1 MNIRWFGGVTIVAAL
16 TLVACGGSST
26 SSGSNPTYDIGAI
39 LPLTGDGADYGPGMQ
54 TAMQIAVDEVN
65 ASGGLQLK
73 LHVEDDA
80 TNPDQGVRAAH
91 KLIDINHVKAIVG
104 TWASSVTLAVAPLTI
119 DADIVEMNVSGN
131 PTISTLEPAG
141 QRTVFRVNA
150 TDAALAATVASAF
163 YKQGIKTAT
172 VLANNQA
179 GTIGFAQAFT
189 DSFTKN
195 GGTVLQNITYADK
208 QPSYTTEVGKALTT
222 KPDLFVLS
230 CYTPDGTLVVKAA
243 YQGGATAKFALP
255 SWCLNDQLISAV
267 GANVAEGDYSFDLVP
282 VTDSTAYQRLNAAY
296 KAKTGKEVS
305 DNVYAVHVY
314 DAIHLLALALQKAGT
329 TKAHDVGKALTA
341 VSNPPGQQVTSY
353 KDGLALLNQGKA
365 VHYVGASGPIEF
377 NPQGDMTPNV
387 GIFQVTNGKIVLKTV
402 FAAAS

>member
-1 MNIRWFGGVTIVAAL
+1 MRRFAVAAIAAAL
-16 TLVACGGSST
+16 TLAACGGSST
-26 SSGSNPTYDIGAI
+26 SPGGAPTYDIGAI
-39 LPLTGDGADYGPGMQ
+39 LPLTGDGADYGAGMQ

-104 TWASSVTLAVAPLTI
+104 TWASSVTLAVAPITQ
-119 DADIVEMNVSGN
+119 DADIVEMNVSGS
-131 PTISTLEPAG
+131 PTLSTLEPAG

-150 TDAALAATVASAF
+150 TDAALAATIASAF
-163 YKQGIKTAT
+163 YKQGIKSVTI
-172 VLANNQA
+172 LANNQA
-179 GTIGFAQAFT
+179 GTIGFSQSFN
-189 DSFTKN
+189 DSFIKN
-195 GGTVLQNITYADK
+195 GGSVLKNITYADK
-208 QPSYTTEVGKALTT
+208 QPSYTTEVGKALAT
-222 KPDLFVLS
+222 KPDLFLLS
-230 CYTPDGTLVVKAA
+230 CYTPDGTLVIKAA

-255 SWCLNDQLISAV
+255 SWCLNDQLVTAV

-282 VTDSTAYQRLNAAY
+282 VADSGAYQRLNAAY
-296 KAKTGKEVS
+296 KAKTGKEAS
-305 DNVYAVHVY
+305 NNVYAVHVY

-329 TKAHDVGKALTA
+329 TKSHDVGKAMTA

-353 KDGLALLNQGKA
+353 KEGLALLSQGKS
-365 VHYVGASGPIEF
+365 VHYVGGSGPIEF

-387 GIFQVTNGKIVLKTV
+387 GIFQVTNGKIVLKTT
-402 FAAAS
+402 FAPPAS